1 MSARM
6 LAVLVGLL
14 VLIGAGAAWYHRQDN
29 RTTTVESL
37 GKPLLPDL
45 KAAQVAA
52 IEIRQPAE
60 GTLTLVRKD
69 ERWVIAER
77 ADFPADATKVREF
90 LLKLIELK
98 IGQNEPLAAADRQ
111 RLQLAETGKEGAAT
125 RLVLKAADGKL
136 LGTVLIGKKY
146 FKGATPDN
154 ADRVPGDGRFV
165 MLPTAAER
173 VFIVSD
179 PLAQASAKSSLW
191 VQTDGIAVANPVM
204 MEMRF
209 HDGERWRINKLD
221 GNQGWK
227 LDPVK
232 PGEKAEQS
240 KLSGAAYG
248 LYELKISDVAMPGLS
263 DADAGLDKALT
274 LTAESQEG
282 ARYALKLGKPRE
294 QDAAIYAR
302 IAVEKAPEVKPRV
315 PYKDEKPEDK
325 ARFDKEYSERFAK
338 DQNRYARE
346 KALAAWTV
354 TVPLKTLNEVLKRR
368 ADLLEKKDGGAKK

>member
-14 VLIGAGAAWYHRQDN
+14 VLIGGGAAWHYRQDN
-29 RTTTVESL
+29 RNTTVESL

-45 KAAQVAA
+45 KAAQVSA
-52 IEIRQPAE
+52 IEIRQPE

-98 IGQNEPLAAADRQ
+98 IGQNEPLAAADRP
-111 RLQLAETGKEGAAT
+111 RLQLAESGKEAAT
-125 RLVLKAADGKL
+125 RLVLKAADGKA
-136 LGTVLIGKKY
+136 LGTLLVGKKY

-154 ADRVPGDGRFV
+154 AERMPGDGRFV
-165 MLPTAAER
+165 MLPASAER

-179 PLAQASAKSSLW
+179 ALAQASAKTALW

-227 LDPVK
+227 LDPLK
-232 PGEKAEQS
+232 PGEKADQS

-248 LYELKISDVAMPGLS
+248 LYELKLSDVAAPGQS
-263 DADAGLDKALT
+263 DADTGLDKALT

-282 ARYALKLGKPRE
+282 ARYLLKLGKPRE
-294 QDAAIYAR
+294 QDAAIHAR
-302 IAVEKAPEVKPRV
+302 IVVEKAPEVKPRI

-325 ARFDKEYSERFAK
+325 AKFDKEYNERFAK

-346 KALAAWTV
+346 KALVAWTV
-354 TVPLKTLNEVLKRR
+354 MIPLKSLNEVLKRR
-368 ADLLEKKDGGAKK
+368 ADLLEKKDGSAKK

>member
-14 VLIGAGAAWYHRQDN
+14 VLIGGGAAWHYRQDN
-29 RTTTVESL
+29 RNTTVESL

-52 IEIRQPAE
+52 IEIRQPE

-98 IGQNEPLAAADRQ
+98 IGQNEPLAAADRP
-111 RLQLAETGKEGAAT
+111 RLQLAESGKEAAT
-125 RLVLKAADGKL
+125 RLVLKAADGKA
-136 LGTVLIGKKY
+136 LGTLLVGKKY

-154 ADRVPGDGRFV
+154 AERMPGDGRFV
-165 MLPTAAER
+165 MLPASTER

-179 PLAQASAKSSLW
+179 ALAQASAKTSLW

-227 LDPVK
+227 LDPLK

-248 LYELKISDVAMPGLS
+248 LYELKISDVAVPGLS
-263 DADAGLDKALT
+263 DVDTGLDQALT

-302 IAVEKAPEVKPRV
+302 ITVEKAPEVKPRM

-325 ARFDKEYSERFAK
+325 AKFDKEYNERFAK

-354 TVPLKTLNEVLKRR
+354 TVPLKSLNEVLKRR

>member
-14 VLIGAGAAWYHRQDN
+14 VLLGGGAAWYYRQDN
-29 RTTTVESL
+29 RSTTVESL
-37 GKPLLPDL
+37 GKPLLADL
-45 KAAQVAA
+45 KAAQVAT
-52 IEIRQPAE
+52 IEIQQPD
-60 GTLTLVRKD
+60 GTLTLARKG

-77 ADFPADATKVREF
+77 ADFPADATKVRDF

-98 IGQNEPLAAADRQ
+98 IGQNEPLAATDRP

-136 LGTVLIGKKY
+136 LGTLLVGKKY

-165 MLPTAAER
+165 MLPTTTDR

-179 PLAQASAKSSLW
+179 PLAQASAKTALW

-227 LDPVK
+227 LDPLK

-248 LYELKISDVAMPGLS
+248 LYELKISDVAAPGLS
-263 DADAGLDKALT
+263 DADAGLDKAIT
-274 LTAESQEG
+274 VTAESQEG
-282 ARYALKLGKPRE
+282 ARYVLKLGKPRE
-294 QDAAIYAR
+294 QDAAIHAR
-302 IAVEKAPEVKPRV
+302 ITVEKAPEVQPRV

-325 ARFDKEYSERFAK
+325 EKYDKEYYERFAK

-354 TVPLKTLNEVLKRR
+354 MIPLKSLNEVLKRR